1 MKSAFLSTIR
11 QAHYLRRY
19 SHNLKSVFKNIYNLN
34 LSKVL
39 STTLL
44 ALFVAIMVLVPIDSI
59 IGQETSIE
67 NPIKS
72 ENLEE
77 ILQRVTRVLIGVSIP
92 VFTLMMAIGAYYIIT
107 GANKP
112 ANREKARKIFFYST
126 LGFFIIMV
134 SAAIVAL
141 ISSII
146 S

>member
-1 MKSAFLSTIR
+1 MKRAFLSIPRQARHKHNYLRSNKSAFDPM
-11 QAHYLRRY
+11 
-19 SHNLKSVFKNIYNLN
+19 FN
-34 LSKVL
+34 LSLPKVL

-44 ALFVAIMVLVPIDSI
+44 VLFVAIMVLVPVNSI
-59 IGQETSIE
+59 IAQETSIE

-72 ENLEE
+72 DNLEE
-77 ILQRVTRVLIGVSIP
+77 ILQRVTRVLVGVSIP